1 MAKIHAAPRLWLRIL
16 LWVLGLLLAA
26 ALLYV
31 AYVLLSYSRIPDRQV
46 LTPAGTATAASV
58 TTGQA
63 YTAVTQNLGFGAY
76 TPQFT
81 MFMDGGTGSWA
92 ESPESV
98 RACITQGADTVQR
111 LDPDFILFQEVDT
124 NSTRSYHINELTLLE
139 QRLGSGWNHVAAV
152 NYHSAFLLYPLYQP
166 HGASNSDIV
175 TFSRYAVTAAVR
187 RSLPISTGLSKL
199 LDLDRCYTVSRVPVE
214 NGRELVLYNVHL
226 SAYGGSEAIRTAQMT
241 MLFEDMAAEYAAG
254 NYCVCGGDFN
264 HDFTGTSTAD
274 LNGGESVEFGWAQ
287 PFPAELLPAGLHR
300 CTAYTDP
307 AVPTCRNCDVPY
319 EPGNFTIIVDGF
331 IVSDN
336 VTVQAVENISTG
348 FAYSDHNPV
357 RLQFCL
363 AE

>member
-63 YTAVTQNLGFGAY
+63 YTAVTQNLGLRRLHAAVYHVHGRAA
-76 TPQFT
+76 P
-81 MFMDGGTGSWA
+81 GSWA

-152 NYHSAFLLYPLYQP
+152 NYHSVFLLYPLYQP

-287 PFPAELLPAGLHR
+287 PFPAELLPRPACAAAR
-300 CTAYTDP
+300 RTPTPPCPPAATAMYP
-307 AVPTCRNCDVPY
+307 MSRA
-319 EPGNFTIIVDGF
+319 
-331 IVSDN
+331 
-336 VTVQAVENISTG
+336 ISPLSWT
-348 FAYSDHNPV
+348 ASS
-357 RLQFCL
+357 
-363 AE
+363 